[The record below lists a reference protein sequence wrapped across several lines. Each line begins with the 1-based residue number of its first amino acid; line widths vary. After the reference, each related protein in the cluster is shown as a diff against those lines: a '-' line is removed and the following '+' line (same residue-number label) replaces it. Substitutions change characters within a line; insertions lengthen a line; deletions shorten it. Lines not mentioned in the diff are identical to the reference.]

1 MRRGFMPSR
10 ASDLRCRPG
19 PGHIPPTCWL
29 PSTTAARLRDQR
41 IRHHHSYW
49 LTLPGSLTR
58 ALQLRC
64 RRSFHVDVLAEGFRV
79 PTPEER
85 HTLGLVDRQ
94 LAWVREVQLCG
105 DGEPWVMA
113 RTVIPA
119 TTLQGRGRRLRHLG
133 RKPLGAYLFSR
144 PEWQRG
150 EFQAGLCR
158 AERGPGQAAIARR
171 SRFSC
176 GPHHLLVGEYFLPAL
191 LNQTGT

>member
-1 MRRGFMPSR
+1 MPSR
-10 ASDLRCRPG
+10 ASDLSRHLRRS
-19 PGHIPPTCWL
+19 HVPPTRWY
-29 PSTTAARLRDQR
+29 PSTAAARLADHHLRR
-41 IRHHHSYW
+41 RHSHW

-64 RRSFHVDVLAEGFRV
+64 REGFHVEVLDEGFRV
-79 PTPEER
+79 PNPEER
-85 HTLGLVDRQ
+85 RTLGLVDRQ
-94 LAWVREVQLCG
+94 MAWVREVRLCG
-105 DGEPWVMA
+105 DGQPWVLA

-150 EFQAGLCR
+150 DFQAGLCR
-158 AERGPGQAAIARR
+158 HQGEPDRPAIARR

-176 GPHHLLVGEYFLPAL
+176 GAHHLLVGEYFLPAL
-191 LNQTGT
+191 LRQT